1 MLMYIPII
9 IIHMIIIIHI
19 PIANYNIFL
28 CIVEVTYSTA
38 VLNDIDTVKNNNK

>member
-1 MLMYIPII
+1 MLMYLPII
-9 IIHMIIIIHI
+9 IIHMIIHI